1 MKIAILGGTGD
12 LGKGLALRLAKK
24 NEVVIGSREK
34 EKAEKIAEEY
44 KKEAEKYGFNFKFTG
59 LTNQEAVE
67 SSDKI
72 IISVPHEVL
81 PQFLITLK
89 NYEGKLFISPIVP
102 MTKTKFG
109 FSYEPFRIG
118 DKEVSAAELIRSTL
132 QGARVASAFHTV
144 PAMRLSD
151 LNAKLNYDV
160 LIAAEDRA
168 TFADAA
174 EIVSSIEGL
183 NPFYA
188 GKLYV
193 SKYLESLTPLLLNI
207 ALNNGL
213 HAPSLKIV

>member
-12 LGKGLALRLAKK
+12 LGKGLALRLAKM
-24 NEVVIGSREK
+24 NEVIIGSREK

-44 KKEAEKYGFNFKFTG
+44 KKEAEKYELNLKFIG

-132 QGARVASAFHTV
+132 QGARVVSAFHTV
-144 PAMRLSD
+144 PAMKLSD

-160 LIAAEDRA
+160 LVAAEDRA

-174 EIVSSIEGL
+174 EIISSIEGL
-183 NPFYA
+183 NPLYA